1 MSDNLVTLPPYKI
14 EPNAVVGILAEQENI
29 NFRLSNILEMWKQTE
44 GQGCRVAVLDTG
56 CPRQHEDLKIAGA
69 LNFTDDDGYDNQGH
83 ATHVSGIIGATSKNG
98 IGIKGIASQADI
110 YAVKVLNDKGQGR
123 SEWIAQGIKESIDV
137 LDVHV
142 VNLSLGG
149 GTNAADWE
157 DIKQAISYGE
167 GKGVIFV
174 AAAGNDGDNA
184 LSQPARYSTIAVGSL
199 GEFGEKRASY
209 SNHAKTMYMA
219 SGTKIKS
226 TWLGNSYNTLSGTS
240 MAAPVISGIVS
251 LLVSDIISDHKRDA
265 GTDIDRKAI
274 FTNVK
279 TRLDKMSYD
288 IGAPGIDTETGIGI
302 FKFQDHK
309 EDEEEDIVVD
319 ESPIKT
325 CECMK
330 ILQAHI
336 DRHDLEVIEVFK
348 NLLTNAG
355 TVSLQNRGGKLCTCC
370 NNPGGMCQCL

>member
-14 EPNAVVGILAEQENI
+14 EPNAVVGILSEQENI

-44 GQGCRVAVLDTG
+44 GKGCRVAVLDTG
-56 CPRQHEDLKIAGA
+56 CPRQHEDLKIAAA

-83 ATHVSGIIGATSKNG
+83 STHVCGIIGATSKNG

-110 YAVKVLNDKGQGR
+110 CAVKVLNDRGQGR
-123 SEWIAQGIKESIDV
+123 SEWIAEGIKQAVDV

-142 VNLSLGG
+142 INLSLGG
-149 GTNAADWE
+149 GAHTDDWS
-157 DIKQAISYGE
+157 DIKQSIKYAE
-167 GKGVIFV
+167 GNGIIVI

-184 LSQPARYSTIAVGSL
+184 LAQPARYSTIAVGSL

-209 SNHAKTMYMA
+209 SNHAKNMYMA

-251 LLVSDIISDHKRDA
+251 LLVSDILSDHKRDT
-265 GTDIDRKAI
+265 GIDMDRKYI
-274 FTNVK
+274 YDNVK
-279 TRLDKMSYD
+279 TRLDKMAYD
-288 IGAPGIDTETGIGI
+288 IGAPGADKETGIGI
-302 FKFQDHK
+302 FKFQDH
-309 EDEEEDIVVD
+309 EEEEEVIADD
-319 ESPIKT
+319 SPAKT

-355 TVSLQNRGGKLCTCC
+355 TVALQNTTGGKLCTCC